1 MFVCVL
7 TAVLHYLKC
16 LALRWPTQT
25 QTVLRFSQVL
35 VCHLRTLHLSIF
47 FLTWLKGSK
56 KEEIW
61 QRTSVISG
69 SSCLHKVLST
79 IWENLLKTVV
89 LLETC
94 WLSCWRYAARNSP
107 LCQLSLFFCCAFSP
121 THTHIQYIQ
130 PSSASLVG
138 NKSVLHTIK
147 WRNECVGSS
156 PFLSRCLWFFYV
168 CCLLCCFIRKWWD
181 HCHNL
186 WCYISPNR
194 SRRCKNMTNICASSP
209 SLLQPN
215 HHFLTAGQV
224 NWTQKFKICYS
235 KR

>member
-47 FLTWLKGSK
+47 FLTWLKGNK

-156 PFLSRCLWFFYV
+156 SFLSRCLWFFSSSAV
-168 CCLLCCFIRKWWD
+168 FSAASLENDEITATTCGVTFPQIDPAGAR
-181 HCHNL
+181 
-186 WCYISPNR
+186 ISQTSVHPR
-194 SRRCKNMTNICASSP
+194 PP
-209 SLLQPN
+209 SCSQTTT
-215 HHFLTAGQV
+215 F
-224 NWTQKFKICYS
+224 
-235 KR
+235 

>member
-35 VCHLRTLHLSIF
+35 VCHLRTLHLSNF

-69 SSCLHKVLST
+69 SPCLHKVLST

-89 LLETC
+89 LLET

-107 LCQLSLFFCCAFSP
+107 LCQLSLFFCCAFIP

-130 PSSASLVG
+130 PSSVSLVG

-147 WRNECVGSS
+147 WRNECVCSS
-156 PFLSRCLWFFYV
+156 PFLSRCLWFFSSSAV
-168 CCLLCCFIRKWWD
+168 F
-181 HCHNL
+181 
-186 WCYISPNR
+186 SA
-194 SRRCKNMTNICASSP
+194 ASLENDEITVTTCGVTFPQIDPAGASAWQTSVHPRPP
-209 SLLQPN
+209 SCSQTTT
-215 HHFLTAGQV
+215 F
-224 NWTQKFKICYS
+224 
-235 KR
+235 